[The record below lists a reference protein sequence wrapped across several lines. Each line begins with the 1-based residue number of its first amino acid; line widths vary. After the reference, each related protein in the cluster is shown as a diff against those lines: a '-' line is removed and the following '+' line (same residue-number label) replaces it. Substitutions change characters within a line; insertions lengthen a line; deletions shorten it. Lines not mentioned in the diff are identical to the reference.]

1 MEELTFITT
10 KGEEL
15 KMGFDIN
22 EKMKIV
28 CKKYANRI
36 GQKYS
41 NLYFFVNGQTY
52 NIKNYFKEIKT

>member
-15 KMGFDIN
+15 KMECDLN
-22 EKMKIV
+22 ETMKII

-41 NLYFFVNGQTY
+41 HLT
-52 NIKNYFKEIKT
+52 FKL